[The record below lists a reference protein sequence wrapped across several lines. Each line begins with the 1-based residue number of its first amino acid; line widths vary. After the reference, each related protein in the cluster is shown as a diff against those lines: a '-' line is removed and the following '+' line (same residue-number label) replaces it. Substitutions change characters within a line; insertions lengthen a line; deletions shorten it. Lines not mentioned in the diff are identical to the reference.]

1 MNDKIMVGTLSVMMM
16 LATPTLA
23 QAQVASDTKV
33 TYVTAHA
40 NDETPHQTL
49 AIVRLRAQAKKLS
62 LESEVLKAQV
72 KVLNIDATGLTQDQI
87 RRQLKTVGQ
96 AKQRATLKAQ
106 AKVLKLE
113 ITGLT
118 NEQARTKI
126 KAAERANTITH
137 LLAQAKTLGIS
148 TSLMK

>member
-1 MNDKIMVGTLSVMMM
+1 VNDKIMVGTLSVMMM
-16 LATPTLA
+16 LATPTSA

-33 TYVTAHA
+33 TYVTEQV
-40 NDETPHQTL
+40 NNKTSHQTL
-49 AIVRLRAQAKKLS
+49 AIARLKAQAKKVSKESEVLRAQAK
-62 LESEVLKAQV
+62 VLK
-72 KVLNIDATGLTQDQI
+72 IDTTGLTQDQI
-87 RRQLKTVGQ
+87 KRQLKTVGH
-96 AKQRATLKAQ
+96 AKQRATLQTQ

-118 NEQARTKI
+118 NDQARTKI